1 MGAERRS
8 AVICLVLVESY
19 PFRLG
24 IGASRLKGSS
34 GRLPGRSGLQSVAR
48 RQLGA
53 NLGRHLRHQSVQRA
67 FLCYREQL
75 LAMRVGQLAGDVQ
88 HDTQAVRALALL
100 AVVALNAG
108 PTSEPTMTILV
119 SRDRAHRMKNR

>member
-1 MGAERRS
+1 M
-8 AVICLVLVESY
+8 
-19 PFRLG
+19 
-24 IGASRLKGSS
+24 
-34 GRLPGRSGLQSVAR
+34 AR

-53 NLGRHLRHQSVQRA
+53 NLGRRLRHQSVQRA
-67 FLCYREQL
+67 LLCDREQL
-75 LAMRVGQLAGDVQ
+75 LALRVTQLTDEVQ
-88 HDTQAVRALALL
+88 HDTQTVRALALL